1 MLLRKDTI
9 LIVGAGNMGFA
20 FLSALLDSKINPKQ
34 INIIDKNP
42 TAKLKKISKAKKI
55 NLFKSI
61 DELNINTKISITLLS
76 IKPNQLDSIFTE
88 DFNNKT
94 KNSILVSIV
103 AGKTMSTLKKLSYSN
118 KNIARAMTNTPVT
131 VGWGTSIVF
140 FSKTTTSKNKD
151 KTTYLLD
158 LVGQVDEVKNEK
170 YIDSFTALFGS
181 GPAYLYLLI
190 EIWSD
195 LAKKH
200 GLKNSEEMVV
210 QTMLGSLLLL
220 LKTQDNPKLLRAG
233 VTSKGGTTEAAIA
246 EFTKNNNLQKL
257 FKAAVSKAIKRAEA
271 LSKS

>member
-1 MLLRKDTI
+1 MLLRKDKI

-42 TAKLKKISKAKKI
+42 VAKLKKISKAKKI

-151 KTTYLLD
+151 KT
-158 LVGQVDEVKNEK
+158 
-170 YIDSFTALFGS
+170 I
-181 GPAYLYLLI
+181 
-190 EIWSD
+190 
-195 LAKKH
+195 
-200 GLKNSEEMVV
+200 
-210 QTMLGSLLLL
+210 
-220 LKTQDNPKLLRAG
+220 
-233 VTSKGGTTEAAIA
+233 
-246 EFTKNNNLQKL
+246 
-257 FKAAVSKAIKRAEA
+257 
-271 LSKS
+271 

>member
-1 MLLRKDTI
+1 MLLRKDKI

-42 TAKLKKISKAKKI
+42 VAKLKKISKAKKI

-257 FKAAVSKAIKRAEA
+257 FKAAVSKAIKRAGA

>member
-42 TAKLKKISKAKKI
+42 AAKLKKISKANKI

-76 IKPNQLDSIFTE
+76 IKPNQLDGIFTE

-94 KNSILVSIV
+94 KNSIIVSIV

-151 KTTYLLD
+151 KTTYLLE
-158 LVGQVDEVKNEK
+158 LVGLVDEVKNEK

-257 FKAAVSKAIKRAEA
+257 FKAAVSKAIKRAGA

>member
-42 TAKLKKISKAKKI
+42 VAKLKKISKAKKI

-257 FKAAVSKAIKRAEA
+257 FKAAVSKAIKRAGA

>member
-42 TAKLKKISKAKKI
+42 AAKLKKISKANKI

-76 IKPNQLDSIFTE
+76 IKPNQLDGIFTE

-151 KTTYLLD
+151 KTTYLLE
-158 LVGQVDEVKNEK
+158 LVGLVDEVKNEK

-257 FKAAVSKAIKRAEA
+257 FKAAVSKAIKRAGA